1 MIALKKRAIAV
12 LMILV
17 MIFVPAAAF
26 AAPPGPPPPPNGG
39 GCRPGPPGPPPS
51 PFHRHDEYRHDNDD
65 WDHVAAGLGIAILLG
80 TLIYNS
86 SRHAAPQ
93 QPSVTPEQQKKADD
107 ARALARQNADAELQR
122 AVALTASHDV
132 AETLDMLDKRWR
144 DDGRTTSIDAGSP
157 VSALK
162 VTGFVD
168 SIVID
173 YIFDSA
179 KATAT
184 VRVTSPNYQVSE
196 ESSGQYHVKPPLSSL
211 QKNLGFDLADK
222 YRSASGGIEIRG
234 IVPDSQAA
242 KAGIKEGDLLLK
254 VDVYDVKNFDCGRIS
269 AYIEGRAER
278 KAAVRLLISHQ
289 GKTRQV
295 TAQLPQVPQI

>member
-1 MIALKKRAIAV
+1 MKKRAIA
-12 LMILV
+12 ILLILA

-26 AAPPGPPPPPNGG
+26 AGPPGPPPPSGR
-39 GCRPGPPGPPPS
+39 GCYRPGPPGPPP
-51 PFHRHDEYRHDNDD
+51 PPDHHGYRHDNDD

-254 VDVYDVKNFDCGRIS
+254 VDVYDVKNCDCGRIS